1 MKRNA
6 STKTI
11 HIIGGTASL
20 VPPTFPTFVFS
31 YKTQG
36 FMKLMKGKTP
46 SQDMTPGP
54 LSHNP
59 FEGIKKLLKDKK
71 VAPLPLQET
80 QTLRKTVLRKGGVAV
95 IMMKPEEERVVF
107 LEAMEDVAP
116 LIKGQER
123 EIRRDNPSSSFS
135 GAPPVDENREALEQ
149 LTKLVTTGEGF
160 ILSLTPEYIE
170 GTGYNVHS
178 EYARRLHAGDFSIQA
193 HIDLHGLTVVEAK
206 EVFDGF
212 MQEAVMTGK
221 TGVLIIHGRGLSSPG
236 EPVLKKKVIEWLTSG
251 VWRKRIFAYA
261 SARSCDGGTGAT
273 YALFRPRARGKY
285 SRHERD

>member
-1 MKRNA
+1 MK
-6 STKTI
+6 K
-11 HIIGGTASL
+11 
-20 VPPTFPTFVFS
+20 
-31 YKTQG
+31 
-36 FMKLMKGKTP
+36 KTP

-59 FEGIKKLLKDKK
+59 FEGIKGLLKDRQ
-71 VAPLPLQET
+71 VVTPPQQQLQS
-80 QTLRKTVLRKGGVAV
+80 LRKTVLRKGVVAATAT
-95 IMMKPEEERVVF
+95 KPEEETGAF
-107 LEAMEDVAP
+107 LEAMQDVAP
-116 LIKGQER
+116 LMKGKER
-123 EIRRDNPSSSFS
+123 EILRDKPSETFP
-135 GAPPVDENREALEQ
+135 GVPPVDENREALEQ

-170 GTGYNVHS
+170 GTGYNIHS

-206 EVFDGF
+206 EIFDGF

-273 YALFRPRARGKY
+273 YVLFRPRARGK
-285 SRHERD
+285 RT

>member
-1 MKRNA
+1 MKK
-6 STKTI
+6 KTS
-11 HIIGGTASL
+11 G
-20 VPPTFPTFVFS
+20 
-31 YKTQG
+31 QE
-36 FMKLMKGKTP
+36 
-46 SQDMTPGP
+46 MTTEP

-59 FEGIKKLLKDKK
+59 FAEIKGLLKDKQ
-71 VAPLPLQET
+71 VATPPQ
-80 QTLRKTVLRKGGVAV
+80 QQFQSLRKTVLRKGGAAAIVA
-95 IMMKPEEERVVF
+95 KPEEERVIF

-116 LIKGQER
+116 LIKGRER
-123 EIRRDNPSSSFS
+123 EILRDKPIGPFP
-135 GAPPVDENREALEQ
+135 GAPIVDENREALEQ

-206 EVFDGF
+206 EIFDGF

-221 TGVLIIHGRGLSSPG
+221 AGVLIIHGRGLSSPA
-236 EPVLKKKVIEWLTSG
+236 EPVLKKKVVEWLTSG
-251 VWRKRIFAYA
+251 VWRKRVFAYA

-273 YALFRPRARGKY
+273 YVLFRPRARGKH
-285 SRHERD
+285 S

>member
-1 MKRNA
+1 MK
-6 STKTI
+6 K
-11 HIIGGTASL
+11 
-20 VPPTFPTFVFS
+20 
-31 YKTQG
+31 
-36 FMKLMKGKTP
+36 KTP
-46 SQDMTPGP
+46 SQDMATGP

-59 FEGIKKLLKDKK
+59 FAGIKGLLKDRK
-71 VAPLPLQET
+71 VVVPPQEQLPS
-80 QTLRKTVLRKGGVAV
+80 LRKTVLRKGGGATESN
-95 IMMKPEEERVVF
+95 PEEDRGVF
-107 LEAMEDVAP
+107 LKAMGDVAP
-116 LIKGQER
+116 LVKGRER
-123 EIRRDNPSSSFS
+123 EIQRDNP
-135 GAPPVDENREALEQ
+135 GGPVAAAAPVDENREVLEQ

-206 EVFDGF
+206 EIFDGF
-212 MQEAVMTGK
+212 MREAIMTGK
-221 TGVLIIHGRGLSSPG
+221 TGVLIIHGRGLSSPA

-273 YALFRPRARGKY
+273 YVLFRPRARGK
-285 SRHERD
+285 RT

>member
-1 MKRNA
+1 LKEKM
-6 STKTI
+6 
-11 HIIGGTASL
+11 
-20 VPPTFPTFVFS
+20 
-31 YKTQG
+31 
-36 FMKLMKGKTP
+36 P

-59 FEGIKKLLKDKK
+59 FEGIKRLLKEKP
-71 VAPLPLQET
+71 VTVTPRQQLQA
-80 QTLRKTVLRKGGVAV
+80 LRKTVLRKGAAVAV
-95 IMMKPEEERVVF
+95 TKPEEERGIF
-107 LEAMEDVAP
+107 LAAMEDVAP
-116 LIKGQER
+116 LTKGPER
-123 EIRRDNPSSSFS
+123 EILQDKPRGPFPL
-135 GAPPVDENREALEQ
+135 APTVDENREALEQ

-170 GTGYNVHS
+170 GTGYNIHS

-212 MQEAVMTGK
+212 MKEAVMTGK
-221 TGVLIIHGRGLSSPG
+221 TGVLIIHGRGLSSPA

-251 VWRKRIFAYA
+251 VWRRRVFAYA

-273 YALFRPRARGKY
+273 YVLFRPRARGK
-285 SRHERD
+285 RG

>member
-1 MKRNA
+1 
-6 STKTI
+6 
-11 HIIGGTASL
+11 
-20 VPPTFPTFVFS
+20 
-31 YKTQG
+31 
-36 FMKLMKGKTP
+36 
-46 SQDMTPGP
+46 MTPGP

-59 FEGIKKLLKDKK
+59 FAGIKGLLKDRQ
-71 VAPLPLQET
+71 VVTPPQQQLQS
-80 QTLRKTVLRKGGVAV
+80 LRKTVLRKGGAAATVT
-95 IMMKPEEERVVF
+95 KPEEERGFF
-107 LEAMEDVAP
+107 LEAMQDVAP
-116 LIKGQER
+116 LTKGRER
-123 EIRRDNPSSSFS
+123 EILRDDPSGPSA

-193 HIDLHGLTVVEAK
+193 HIDLHGLTVVEAR
-206 EVFDGF
+206 EIFDGF

-221 TGVLIIHGRGLSSPG
+221 TGVLIIHGRGLSSPA

-273 YALFRPRARGKY
+273 YVLFRPRARGK
-285 SRHERD
+285 RT

>member
-1 MKRNA
+1 
-6 STKTI
+6 
-11 HIIGGTASL
+11 
-20 VPPTFPTFVFS
+20 
-31 YKTQG
+31 
-36 FMKLMKGKTP
+36 
-46 SQDMTPGP
+46 MTTDP

-59 FEGIKKLLKDKK
+59 FAGIKGLLKDKQ
-71 VAPLPLQET
+71 VATPPQQQLPSLG
-80 QTLRKTVLRKGGVAV
+80 KTVLRKGTIARAA
-95 IMMKPEEERVVF
+95 KPEEERVIF

-116 LIKGQER
+116 LIKGKER
-123 EIRRDNPSSSFS
+123 EILRVKPIGPFP
-135 GAPPVDENREALEQ
+135 GAPVVDENREALEQ

-206 EVFDGF
+206 EIFDGF

-221 TGVLIIHGRGLSSPG
+221 TGVLIIHGRGLSSPA
-236 EPVLKKKVIEWLTSG
+236 EPVLKKKVVEWLTSG
-251 VWRKRIFAYA
+251 VWRKRVFAYS

-273 YALFRPRARGKY
+273 YVLFRPRARGK
-285 SRHERD
+285 RT

>member
-1 MKRNA
+1 MKKD
-6 STKTI
+6 S
-11 HIIGGTASL
+11 S
-20 VPPTFPTFVFS
+20 
-31 YKTQG
+31 
-36 FMKLMKGKTP
+36 
-46 SQDMTPGP
+46 SQDMIPGP

-59 FEGIKKLLKDKK
+59 FAGIKGLLKEKP
-71 VAPLPLQET
+71 VATPPRQHLQA
-80 QTLRKTVLRKGGVAV
+80 LRKAVLRKGVAV
-95 IMMKPEEERVVF
+95 TAMKPEEERGIF
-107 LEAMEDVAP
+107 LAAMEDVAP
-116 LIKGQER
+116 LVKGQER
-123 EIRRDNPSSSFS
+123 EIRQDKPHGHF
-135 GAPPVDENREALEQ
+135 PVTPTVDENREALEQ

-170 GTGYNVHS
+170 GTGYNIHS

-206 EVFDGF
+206 EIFDGF
-212 MQEAVMTGK
+212 MQESVMTGK

-273 YALFRPRARGKY
+273 YVLFRPRARGK
-285 SRHERD
+285 RT

>member
-1 MKRNA
+1 LKKKA
-6 STKTI
+6 S
-11 HIIGGTASL
+11 G
-20 VPPTFPTFVFS
+20 
-31 YKTQG
+31 QE
-36 FMKLMKGKTP
+36 
-46 SQDMTPGP
+46 MTTDP

-59 FEGIKKLLKDKK
+59 FAGIKGLLKDKK
-71 VAPLPLQET
+71 VATLHQQET
-80 QTLRKTVLRKGGVAV
+80 QSVRKTVLRKGTIARAT
-95 IMMKPEEERVVF
+95 KPEEERVIF

-116 LIKGQER
+116 LIKGKER
-123 EIRRDNPSSSFS
+123 EILRDKPIGPFP
-135 GAPPVDENREALEQ
+135 GAPVVDENREALEQ

-206 EVFDGF
+206 EIFDGF

-221 TGVLIIHGRGLSSPG
+221 AGVLIIHGRGLSSPA
-236 EPVLKKKVIEWLTSG
+236 EPVLKKKVVEWLTSG
-251 VWRKRIFAYA
+251 VWRKRVFAYA

-273 YALFRPRARGKY
+273 YVLFRPRARGKATGN
-285 SRHERD
+285 RQ

>member
-1 MKRNA
+1 MYESNNIRLHLQMK
-6 STKTI
+6 K
-11 HIIGGTASL
+11 
-20 VPPTFPTFVFS
+20 
-31 YKTQG
+31 
-36 FMKLMKGKTP
+36 KTP
-46 SQDMTPGP
+46 GQEMTTDP

-59 FEGIKKLLKDKK
+59 FAGIKGLLKDRR
-71 VAPLPLQET
+71 VVVPPQEQLPS
-80 QTLRKTVLRKGGVAV
+80 LRKTVLRKGGGVTESN
-95 IMMKPEEERVVF
+95 PEEDRRFF
-107 LEAMEDVAP
+107 LDAMEDVTP
-116 LIKGQER
+116 LIKRRER
-123 EIRRDNPSSSFS
+123 KIPRENPSRPSP
-135 GAPPVDENREALEQ
+135 GAPTVDENREALEQ

-206 EVFDGF
+206 DILDGF
-212 MQEAVMTGK
+212 MREAIMTGK
-221 TGVLIIHGRGLSSPG
+221 TGVLIIHGRGLSSPA

-273 YALFRPRARGKY
+273 YVLFRPRARGKGG
-285 SRHERD
+285 